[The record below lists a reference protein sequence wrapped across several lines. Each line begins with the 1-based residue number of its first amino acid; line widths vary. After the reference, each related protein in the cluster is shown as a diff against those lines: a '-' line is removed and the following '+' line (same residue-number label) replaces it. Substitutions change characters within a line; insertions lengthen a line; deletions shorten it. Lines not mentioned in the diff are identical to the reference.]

1 MPKVRV
7 DRVTITSDGTGN
19 IAWDVWAVDD
29 DDLVIPGRH
38 MTVLTEAG
46 ATLDA
51 LNAANPAQALRA
63 VLKANAPSGWDNDAL
78 SRRVAANL
86 NSAMVTGLLNE
97 FVQGIGGLPITFVA

>member
-1 MPKVRV
+1 MPKVRL
-7 DRVTITSDGTGN
+7 DRVSLTSDGTGY

-38 MTVLTEAG
+38 MTIMTDAG
-46 ATLDA
+46 ETLAA
-51 LNAANPAQALRA
+51 LNDDNPAQALRA
-63 VLKANAPSGWDNDAL
+63 VLIANAPSGWDNDAL